1 VTPSAT
7 TVQKGQRRVPA
18 SRLRNLT
25 QLVFERAGADEE
37 AAAALASSLVLS
49 NLRGVDSHGIMRV
62 GEYLDRIRSG
72 RITPSARPVV
82 VHNGGTLLRV
92 DGQQGFGQLAARFAT
107 LYAVERAQQHGIALA
122 TASNIVHVGRL
133 GEYVELAVDQGCVAL
148 ACCNGG
154 PAGGN
159 VAPFGGR
166 RGILATNPIAY
177 GIPAGQRPALIADF
191 STSTA
196 AEGKVRLFLQSG
208 SLLPEPWII
217 DVHGAPS
224 YDPRDL
230 YAGGAILPMAG
241 HKGFALGLLVEIL
254 GGLLAGAGCAS
265 LGQEPGNGFVIIVL
279 EVAHLHPVDAFT
291 ARVDDVVAAVEAVP
305 PAAGFARVMV
315 PGEPEAVAQDDRER
329 AGIPISEGTWSLF
342 REAAGSVGVAVD
354 DE

>member
-1 VTPSAT
+1 
-7 TVQKGQRRVPA
+7 VPA
-18 SRLRNLT
+18 ARLRALA
-25 QLVFERAGADEE
+25 QQVFERAGADEE
-37 AAAALASSLVLS
+37 AAAALACSLVLS
-49 NLRGVDSHGIMRV
+49 NLRGVDSHGFMRV
-62 GEYLDRIRSG
+62 GEYLERVRSG
-72 RITPSARPVV
+72 RIAPSARPVV
-82 VHNGGTLLRV
+82 VHDGGALLRV
-92 DGQQGFGQLAARFAT
+92 DGRQGFGQLAARLAT
-107 LYAVERAQQHGIALA
+107 LQAVERARQHGLALA

-133 GEYVELAVDQGCVAL
+133 GEYVELAVEQGCIAL

-166 RGILATNPIAY
+166 RAILATNPIAY

-196 AEGKVRLFLQSG
+196 AEGKIRLHLQSG

-217 DVHGAPS
+217 DAHGTPS

-265 LGQEPGNGFVIIVL
+265 LGQEPGNGFVIVVVN
-279 EVAHLHPVDAFT
+279 VAHLQPVDAFT
-291 ARVDDVVAAVEAVP
+291 AGVDDVVNAVEAIP
-305 PAAGFARVMV
+305 PAAGVTRVIV
-315 PGEPEAVAQDDRER
+315 PGEPEAVAQDERER
-329 AGIPISEGTWSLF
+329 AGIPVSDGTWRLF
-342 REAAGSVGVAVD
+342 KEAAASVGLAVD